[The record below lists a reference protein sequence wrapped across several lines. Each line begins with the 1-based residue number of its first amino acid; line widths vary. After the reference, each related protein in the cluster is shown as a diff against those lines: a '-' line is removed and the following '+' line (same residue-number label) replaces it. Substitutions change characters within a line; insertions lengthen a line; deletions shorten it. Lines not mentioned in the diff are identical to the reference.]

1 MEQLQLLLLVIP
13 FSAYYLAKKYH
24 PEKLW
29 RITGISFGM
38 VVAPVSLCLLK
49 YAYVPIVGKLLGFV
63 GLLFNLIHGAPG
75 YFMVVGMG
83 FQEPGMALSFS
94 ELTLINL
101 VNGILWSVHY
111 GLVGYNFD
119 VKWAESETPAPA
131 LRTLQHKTASR

>member
-1 MEQLQLLLLVIP
+1 MEQLQLLLIVIP
-13 FSAYYLAKKYH
+13 LSGYFLAKTYR
-24 PEKLW
+24 PEMLW
-29 RITGISFGM
+29 RVTGITFGM
-38 VVAPVSLCLLK
+38 VVAPVSLCLLN
-49 YAYVPIVGKLLGFV
+49 YAYVPIIGKLFGLV

-83 FQEPGMALSFS
+83 FQEPGVSLSFS
-94 ELTLINL
+94 ELALINL

-131 LRTLQHKTASR
+131 LRTLRHKPASR